1 MAIKRA
7 KKSRMIKIIKKI
19 INTIIKLTL
28 FMVVCATVL
37 FIIATT
43 AARAIVNNGVYTHWF
58 EKAASDAVGLEITIN
73 GRPDITFFPRLSVRA
88 YGAHL
93 RNAGED
99 IIVAREAEI
108 TPQIISLSKMTFHVG
123 GIRLV
128 TRYFT

>member
-58 EKAASDAVGLEITIN
+58 GKGPRTPWALRSRSTEGADL
-73 GRPDITFFPRLSVRA
+73 TFFPRLSVRA

-123 GIRLV
+123 GIKAE
-128 TRYFT
+128 